1 MDIRFTADELA
12 FRDELRDWLSTALPT
27 LGSVPERTDWAGRRE
42 WDTAWQRMLY
52 DAGYAGINWPSEF
65 GGRGSTP
72 TEHLIFLE
80 ETTRMSA
87 PYVGVNFVGLLHA
100 GPTLIAEATPAQQ
113 AYHLPAIL
121 KGEQVWCQGFSEP
134 NAGSDLASLSTRA
147 IRDGDHY
154 VVTGQKIWTSFGHVA
169 DYCELLVRTDTE
181 APKHRGITWLIC
193 PMDLP
198 GIEVRPITTATGSSE
213 FCEVFFDEVR
223 IPVENRVGDE
233 NDGWR
238 VAMVTFSFERG
249 TAFIS
254 ELLGTMTQLAE
265 MADAARRIPRNVP
278 VGTSTSNLRNMTS
291 DLYGSIPYNGST
303 AWEDAEIRR
312 EIGRLQAEYD
322 ALWAL
327 TKRVVS
333 QAQRTGMPGPGGSV
347 FKLYY
352 AEVKKRMA
360 DLAHRMLER
369 DALAFADD
377 AGDEQTGGDMVASR
391 LYVLSLSI
399 AAGTSQIQKNII
411 GERILG
417 LPKER

>member
-1 MDIRFTADELA
+1 MDIRFSAEEIA
-12 FRDELRDWLSTALPT
+12 FRDELRAWLGEVLPT
-27 LGSVPERTDWAGRRE
+27 LGDPPDRDDWTARRE
-42 WDTAWQRMLY
+42 WDMGWQRKLF
-52 DAGYAGINWPSEF
+52 DAGYAGINWPAEF

-80 ETTRMSA
+80 ETTKMGA
-87 PYVGVNFVGLLHA
+87 PYVGMNFVAQLHA
-100 GPTLIAEATPAQQ
+100 GPTLILEATAEQQ
-113 AYHLPAIL
+113 ARHLPAML
-121 KGEQVWCQGFSEP
+121 KGEEVWCQGFSEP

-169 DYCELLVRTDTE
+169 DYCELLVRTDPE

-198 GIEVRPITTATGSSE
+198 GIEVRPITTVAGSSE

-254 ELLGTMTQLAE
+254 ELLGTMNQLAE
-265 MADAARRIPRNVP
+265 MAELAQRIPR
-278 VGTSTSNLRNMTS
+278 
-291 DLYGSIPYNGST
+291 NGST
-303 AWEDAEIRR
+303 AWDDDEIRR
-312 EIGRLQAEYD
+312 EIGHLQAEYD

-369 DALAFADD
+369 RSLVLAEGS
-377 AGDEQTGGDMVASR
+377 GDEQTGGDMVASR

-399 AAGTSQIQKNII
+399 AAGTSEIQRNII

>member
-1 MDIRFTADELA
+1 
-12 FRDELRDWLSTALPT
+12 
-27 LGSVPERTDWAGRRE
+27 
-42 WDTAWQRMLY
+42 MLY

-80 ETTRMSA
+80 ETTRMGA
-87 PYVGVNFVGLLHA
+87 PYVGMNFVGQLHA
-100 GPTLIAEATPAQQ
+100 GPTLILEATPEQRAR
-113 AYHLPAIL
+113 HLPAML
-121 KGEQVWCQGFSEP
+121 KGEEVWCQGFSEP

-169 DYCELLVRTDTE
+169 DYCELLVRTDQE

-198 GIEVRPITTATGSSE
+198 GIEVRPITTVAGSSE

-254 ELLGTMTQLAE
+254 ELLGTMNQLAD
-265 MADAARRIPRNVP
+265 MADIARN
-278 VGTSTSNLRNMTS
+278 TS
-291 DLYGSIPYNGST
+291 YNGSS
-303 AWEDAEIRR
+303 AWADDEIRR

-352 AEVKKRMA
+352 ADVKKRMA

-369 DALAFADD
+369 EALVFGDES
-377 AGDEQTGGDMVASR
+377 GDEQTGGDMVASR

-399 AAGTSQIQKNII
+399 AAGTSEIQRNII

>member
-1 MDIRFTADELA
+1 MDIRFSAEEIA
-12 FRDELRDWLSTALPT
+12 FRDELRDWLGEVLPT
-27 LGSVPERTDWAGRRE
+27 LGDPPDRDDWTARRK
-42 WDTAWQRMLY
+42 WDMGWQRKLY

-80 ETTRMSA
+80 ETTRMGA
-87 PYVGVNFVGLLHA
+87 PYVGMNFVAQLHA
-100 GPTLIAEATPAQQ
+100 GPTLILEATAEQQ
-113 AYHLPAIL
+113 ARHLPAML
-121 KGEQVWCQGFSEP
+121 KGEEVWCQGFSEP

-147 IRDGDHY
+147 IHDGDHY

-169 DYCELLVRTDTE
+169 DYCELLVRTDQE

-198 GIEVRPITTATGSSE
+198 GIEVRPITTVAGSSE

-254 ELLGTMTQLAE
+254 ELLGTMNQLAE
-265 MADAARRIPRNVP
+265 MAELARGIRR
-278 VGTSTSNLRNMTS
+278 
-291 DLYGSIPYNGST
+291 NGST
-303 AWEDAEIRR
+303 AWDDDEIRR
-312 EIGRLQAEYD
+312 EIGHLQAEYD

-333 QAQRTGMPGPGGSV
+333 QAQRTGVPGPGGSV

-369 DALAFADD
+369 GALVLAEGG
-377 AGDEQTGGDMVASR
+377 GDEQTGGDMVASR

-399 AAGTSQIQKNII
+399 AAGTSEIQRNII

>member
-1 MDIRFTADELA
+1 MDIRFSAAEIA
-12 FRDELRDWLSTALPT
+12 FRDELRTWLSEVLPT
-27 LGSVPERTDWAGRRE
+27 LGDPPDRDDWTARRE
-42 WDTAWQRMLY
+42 WDMGWQRKLY
-52 DAGYAGINWPSEF
+52 DAGYAGINWPAEF

-80 ETTRMSA
+80 ETTKMGA
-87 PYVGVNFVGLLHA
+87 PYVGMNFVAQLHA
-100 GPTLIAEATPAQQ
+100 GPTLILEATAEQQ
-113 AYHLPAIL
+113 ARHLPAML
-121 KGEQVWCQGFSEP
+121 KGEEVWCQGFSEP

-147 IRDGDHY
+147 MRDGDHY

-169 DYCELLVRTDTE
+169 DYCELLVRTDPD

-198 GIEVRPITTATGSSE
+198 GIEVRPITTVAGSSE

-223 IPVENRVGDE
+223 IPVENRVGAE

-254 ELLGTMTQLAE
+254 ELLGTMNQLAE
-265 MADAARRIPRNVP
+265 MAELARGIPR
-278 VGTSTSNLRNMTS
+278 
-291 DLYGSIPYNGST
+291 NGST
-303 AWEDAEIRR
+303 AWDDDEIRR
-312 EIGRLQAEYD
+312 EIGHLQAEYD

-369 DALAFADD
+369 EALVLADD
-377 AGDEQTGGDMVASR
+377 VGDEQTGGDMVASR

>member
-1 MDIRFTADELA
+1 MDIRFTADEVA
-12 FRDELRDWLSTALPT
+12 FRDQLRDWLTDVLPT
-27 LGSVPERTDWAGRRE
+27 LGDPPDSDDWPARRE
-42 WDTAWQRMLY
+42 WDTGWQRMLY

-80 ETTRMSA
+80 ETTRMGA
-87 PYVGVNFVGLLHA
+87 PYVGMNFVGQLHA
-100 GPTLIAEATPAQQ
+100 GPTLILEATPEQQ
-113 AYHLPAIL
+113 ARHLPAML
-121 KGEQVWCQGFSEP
+121 KGEEVWCQGFSEP

-147 IRDGDHY
+147 IRDGNHY

-169 DYCELLVRTDTE
+169 DYCELLVRTDPD

-198 GIEVRPITTATGSSE
+198 GIEVRPITTVAGSSE

-254 ELLGTMTQLAE
+254 ELLGTMNQLAD
-265 MADAARRIPRNVP
+265 MADVARNICR
-278 VGTSTSNLRNMTS
+278 
-291 DLYGSIPYNGST
+291 NGSS
-303 AWEDAEIRR
+303 AWDDDEIRR
-312 EIGRLQAEYD
+312 EFGRLQVEYD

-352 AEVKKRMA
+352 ADVKKRMA
-360 DLAHRMLER
+360 ELAHRLLER
-369 DALAFADD
+369 EALVFGDE

-399 AAGTSQIQKNII
+399 AAGTSEIQRNII

>member
-1 MDIRFTADELA
+1 MDLRFTAAEEA
-12 FRDELRDWLSTALPT
+12 FRDELREWLGAVLPT
-27 LGSVPERTDWAGRRE
+27 LGPPPERTDWAGRRE
-42 WDTAWQRMLY
+42 WDTAWQRMQY
-52 DAGYAGINWPSEF
+52 DAGYAGINWPAEF

-80 ETTRMSA
+80 ETTRMGA

-113 AYHLPAIL
+113 AAHLPAIL
-121 KGEQVWCQGFSEP
+121 KGEEVWCQGFSEP

-154 VVTGQKIWTSFGHVA
+154 VVSGQKIWTSFGHVA

-198 GIEVRPITTATGSSE
+198 GIEIRPITTVAGSSE

-223 IPVENRVGDE
+223 VPVENRVGDE

-265 MADAARRIPRNVP
+265 MAAEARLIPRP
-278 VGTSTSNLRNMTS
+278 G
-291 DLYGSIPYNGST
+291 GSV
-303 AWEDAEIRR
+303 WDDVEVRR

-347 FKLYY
+347 FKVYY

-369 DALAFADD
+369 EALAFADD
-377 AGDEQTGGDMVASR
+377 VGDEQTGGDLVASR

-399 AAGTSQIQKNII
+399 AAGTSQIQRNII

>member
-1 MDIRFTADELA
+1 MDIRFSAEEIA
-12 FRDELRDWLSTALPT
+12 FRDELRAWLGEVLPT
-27 LGSVPERTDWAGRRE
+27 LGDPPDRDDWTARRE
-42 WDTAWQRMLY
+42 WDMGWQRKLY
-52 DAGYAGINWPSEF
+52 DAGYAGINWPAEF

-80 ETTRMSA
+80 ETTKMGA
-87 PYVGVNFVGLLHA
+87 PYVGMNFVAQLHA
-100 GPTLIAEATPAQQ
+100 GPTLILEATAEQQ
-113 AYHLPAIL
+113 ARHLPAML
-121 KGEQVWCQGFSEP
+121 KGEEVWCQGFSEP

-147 IRDGDHY
+147 MRDGDHY
-154 VVTGQKIWTSFGHVA
+154 VVSGQKIWTSFGHVA
-169 DYCELLVRTDTE
+169 DYCELLVRTDPD

-198 GIEVRPITTATGSSE
+198 GIEVRPITTVAGSSE

-223 IPVENRVGDE
+223 IPVENRVGAE

-254 ELLGTMTQLAE
+254 ELLGTMNQLAE
-265 MADAARRIPRNVP
+265 MAELARGIRR
-278 VGTSTSNLRNMTS
+278 
-291 DLYGSIPYNGST
+291 NGST
-303 AWEDAEIRR
+303 AWDDDEIRR
-312 EIGRLQAEYD
+312 EIGHLQAEYD

-369 DALAFADD
+369 EALVLADD
-377 AGDEQTGGDMVASR
+377 VGDEQTGGDMVASR

>member
-1 MDIRFTADELA
+1 MDIRFSADEIA
-12 FRDELRDWLSTALPT
+12 FRDDLRDWLGEVLPT
-27 LGSVPERTDWAGRRE
+27 LGDPPDRDDWTARRE
-42 WDTAWQRMLY
+42 WDMGWQRKLY

-80 ETTRMSA
+80 ETTKKGA
-87 PYVGVNFVGLLHA
+87 PYVGMNFVAQLHA
-100 GPTLIAEATPAQQ
+100 GPTLILEATPEQQ
-113 AYHLPAIL
+113 ARHLPAML
-121 KGEQVWCQGFSEP
+121 KGEEVWCQGFSEP

-169 DYCELLVRTDTE
+169 DYCELLVRTDAE

-198 GIEVRPITTATGSSE
+198 GIEVRPITTVAGSSE

-254 ELLGTMTQLAE
+254 ELLGTMNQLAD
-265 MADAARRIPRNVP
+265 MAELASQIPR
-278 VGTSTSNLRNMTS
+278 
-291 DLYGSIPYNGST
+291 NGST
-303 AWEDAEIRR
+303 AWDDDEIRR

-333 QAQRTGMPGPGGSV
+333 QAQRTGIPGPGGSV

-369 DALAFADD
+369 DALVLAEDV
-377 AGDEQTGGDMVASR
+377 GDEQTGGDMVASR

>member
-1 MDIRFTADELA
+1 MDIRFSAEEIA
-12 FRDELRDWLSTALPT
+12 FRDELRDWLGEVLPT
-27 LGSVPERTDWAGRRE
+27 LGDPPDRDDWIARRE
-42 WDTAWQRMLY
+42 WDMGWQRKLH

-80 ETTRMSA
+80 ETTRMGA
-87 PYVGVNFVGLLHA
+87 PYVGMNFVAQLHA
-100 GPTLIAEATPAQQ
+100 GPTLILEATAEQQ
-113 AYHLPAIL
+113 ARHLPAML
-121 KGEQVWCQGFSEP
+121 KGEEVWCQGFSEP

-169 DYCELLVRTDTE
+169 DYCELLVRTDPE

-198 GIEVRPITTATGSSE
+198 GIEVRPITTVAGSSE

-223 IPVENRVGDE
+223 IPVKNRVGGE

-254 ELLGTMTQLAE
+254 ELLGTMNQLAE
-265 MADAARRIPRNVP
+265 MAELAQHIPR
-278 VGTSTSNLRNMTS
+278 
-291 DLYGSIPYNGST
+291 NGST
-303 AWEDAEIRR
+303 AWDDDEIRR
-312 EIGRLQAEYD
+312 EIGHLQAEYD

-369 DALAFADD
+369 EALVLAHDV
-377 AGDEQTGGDMVASR
+377 GDEQTGGDMVASR

>member
-1 MDIRFTADELA
+1 MDIRFTAEEAA
-12 FRDELRDWLSTALPT
+12 FRDELRAWLTDVLPT
-27 LGSVPERTDWAGRRE
+27 LGDPPDSNDWAARRK
-42 WDTAWQRMLY
+42 WDTGWQRMLY

-80 ETTRMSA
+80 ETTRMGA
-87 PYVGVNFVGLLHA
+87 PYVGMNFVAQLHA
-100 GPTLIAEATPAQQ
+100 GPTLILEATPEQQ
-113 AYHLPAIL
+113 ARHLPAML
-121 KGEQVWCQGFSEP
+121 KGEEVWCQGFSEP

-169 DYCELLVRTDTE
+169 DYCELLVRTDQE

-198 GIEVRPITTATGSSE
+198 GIEVRPITTVAGSSE

-223 IPVENRVGDE
+223 VPVENRVGDE

-254 ELLGTMTQLAE
+254 ELLGTLNQLAD
-265 MADAARRIPRNVP
+265 MADIARNI
-278 VGTSTSNLRNMTS
+278 SC
-291 DLYGSIPYNGST
+291 NGSL
-303 AWEDAEIRR
+303 AWNDDEIRR

-352 AEVKKRMA
+352 ADVKKRMA

-369 DALAFADD
+369 EALVFGSE

-399 AAGTSQIQKNII
+399 AAGTSEIQRNII

>member
-1 MDIRFTADELA
+1 MDIRYSTEEAA
-12 FRDELRDWLSTALPT
+12 FRDELRQWLSEVLPT
-27 LGSVPERTDWAGRRE
+27 LGDPPASNDWNGRRA
-42 WDTAWQRMLY
+42 WDTGWQRMLY

-80 ETTRMSA
+80 ETTRMGA
-87 PYVGVNFVGLLHA
+87 PYVGMNFVGQLHA
-100 GPTLIAEATPAQQ
+100 GPTLILEATPEQQ
-113 AYHLPAIL
+113 ARHLPAML
-121 KGEQVWCQGFSEP
+121 KGEEVWCQGFSEP

-169 DYCELLVRTDTE
+169 DYCELLVRTDPD

-193 PMDLP
+193 PMDLS
-198 GIEVRPITTATGSSE
+198 GIEARPITTVAGSSE

-254 ELLGTMTQLAE
+254 ELLGTMNQLAE
-265 MADAARRIPRNVP
+265 MADIARNESR
-278 VGTSTSNLRNMTS
+278 
-291 DLYGSIPYNGST
+291 NGSS
-303 AWEDAEIRR
+303 AWDDDEIRR
-312 EIGRLQAEYD
+312 GIGRLQAEYD

-352 AEVKKRMA
+352 ADVKQRMA
-360 DLAHRMLER
+360 DLAHRLLER
-369 DALAFADD
+369 EALVFGDE

-399 AAGTSQIQKNII
+399 AAGTSEIQRNII

>member
-1 MDIRFTADELA
+1 MDIRFSAAEIA
-12 FRDELRDWLSTALPT
+12 FRDELRTWLGEVLPT
-27 LGSVPERTDWAGRRE
+27 LGDPPDRDDWTARRE
-42 WDTAWQRMLY
+42 WDMGWQRMLY
-52 DAGYAGINWPSEF
+52 DAGYAGINWPAEF

-80 ETTRMSA
+80 ETTKMGA
-87 PYVGVNFVGLLHA
+87 PYVGMNFVAQLHA
-100 GPTLIAEATPAQQ
+100 GPTLILEATAEQQ
-113 AYHLPAIL
+113 ARHLPAML
-121 KGEQVWCQGFSEP
+121 KGEEVWCQGFSEP

-169 DYCELLVRTDTE
+169 DYCELLVRTDPD

-198 GIEVRPITTATGSSE
+198 GIEVRPITTVAGSSE

-223 IPVENRVGDE
+223 IPVENRVGAE

-254 ELLGTMTQLAE
+254 ELLGTMNQLAE
-265 MADAARRIPRNVP
+265 MAELAR
-278 VGTSTSNLRNMTS
+278 
-291 DLYGSIPYNGST
+291 SIRRNGST
-303 AWEDAEIRR
+303 AWDDDEIRR
-312 EIGRLQAEYD
+312 EIGHLQAEYD

-369 DALAFADD
+369 EALVLAADV
-377 AGDEQTGGDMVASR
+377 GDEQTGGDMVASR

>member
-1 MDIRFTADELA
+1 MDIRYSAEEIA
-12 FRDELRDWLSTALPT
+12 FRDELRDWLSEVLPT
-27 LGSVPERTDWAGRRE
+27 LGDPPASDDWTARRE
-42 WDTAWQRMLY
+42 WDTGWQRMLY

-80 ETTRMSA
+80 ETTRMGA
-87 PYVGVNFVGLLHA
+87 PYVGMNFVGQLHA
-100 GPTLIAEATPAQQ
+100 GPTLILEATPEQQ
-113 AYHLPAIL
+113 ARHLPAML
-121 KGEQVWCQGFSEP
+121 KGEEVWCQGFSEP

-169 DYCELLVRTDTE
+169 DYCELLVRTDPD

-193 PMDLP
+193 PMDLA
-198 GIEVRPITTATGSSE
+198 GIEVRPITTVAGSSE

-223 IPVENRVGDE
+223 IPVQNRVGDE

-254 ELLGTMTQLAE
+254 ELLGTMNHLSE
-265 MADAARRIPRNVP
+265 MADIAR
-278 VGTSTSNLRNMTS
+278 
-291 DLYGSIPYNGST
+291 SISRNGST
-303 AWEDAEIRR
+303 AWDDDEIRR
-312 EIGRLQAEYD
+312 EFGRLQAEYD

-352 AEVKKRMA
+352 ADVKKRMA

-369 DALAFADD
+369 EALVFDD
-377 AGDEQTGGDMVASR
+377 KAGDEQTGGDMVASR

-399 AAGTSQIQKNII
+399 AAGTSEIQRNII